1 MIPDIEL
8 INQAIKLHNWSGRYG
23 TPDEDRCRVIRLPGK
38 VFVEMPRK
46 ERNCA
51 PVYLTANGRKLKKCR
66 VPIPKALRQALDNDQ
81 G

>member
-8 INQAIKLHNWSGRYG
+8 INQAMKQHGWSGRYG

-38 VFVEMPRK
+38 VFVVMARQ
-46 ERNCA
+46 ERNCP
-51 PVYLTANGRKLKKCR
+51 PVYLAAKGRTLRKCR